1 MLAVEPIADAL
12 MAKVAAKVKAL
23 KVGMPADDAVVVPL
37 VSAASADFVQGLVE
51 DAVAKGAELLTG
63 PFRREGNL
71 IWPVLLDRV
80 TPAMQL
86 ATVEPFGPAVPCMR
100 FPTAE
105 AAVAFAN
112 ASRYGLQGCVF
123 TTNIDRGLALADA
136 LSAGVSAASRLI
148 EKGKYKSNTN
158 PTNQPTNRPTAHR
171 PRLA

>member
-12 MAKVAAKVKAL
+12 VAKVAARVEAL
-23 KVGMPADDAVVVPL
+23 KVGMPVDDAVVVPL

-136 LSAGVSAASRLI
+136 LSAGVSAALRLI
-148 EKGKYKSNTN
+148 EKGKCADPTQTN
-158 PTNQPTNRPTAHR
+158 
-171 PRLA
+171 